1 VNIYSAE
8 EIRAWDAYTIQHEPI
23 ASIDLMERAAAKC
36 TEWLLK
42 NSAFNS
48 FKIFCGKGNNGGD
61 GLAIARLLWQKQ
73 TAVEVYI
80 LEFGK
85 LGSDD
90 FQSNLQ
96 RLHEI
101 PVAIHFIQSPDQFP
115 ILESS
120 DIIIDALFGSGLNKP
135 LDGFTASLVNYLNA
149 SPCKI
154 ISVDFPSGLFA
165 DQSSKGNTIIKASDT
180 LSFEV
185 YKKAFLVAENA
196 SFIGNVQV
204 LPIGLHPEYL
214 KKVPPNENLVDENY
228 IRKIFKPR
236 QPFANKGTYGHALL
250 IGGSY
255 GKMGA
260 VVLSTSACL
269 RSGAG
274 LVTAYVPRCGYS
286 IMQTSTPE
294 AMILTDADESM
305 ITTPPEELQKFS
317 AIGIGPGMGTN
328 KQTRQAIVGL
338 ISSFTKPLV
347 IDADALNVLALVPE
361 TLHNLSSNTILTPH
375 PKEFERLFGA
385 CKNDFERIEKAKQK
399 ARELNIII
407 ILKGH
412 HTLIALPDG
421 SSFFNSTGNAG
432 MAKGGSGDVLTGIIT
447 AFCAQGYSPVEAA
460 ILGVYLHGLA
470 GDLCASALSMEAMI
484 ATDIIKFLPQA
495 FRGLASL

>member
-1 VNIYSAE
+1 
-8 EIRAWDAYTIQHEPI
+8 
-23 ASIDLMERAAAKC
+23 
-36 TEWLLK
+36 
-42 NSAFNS
+42 
-48 FKIFCGKGNNGGD
+48 
-61 GLAIARLLWQKQ
+61 
-73 TAVEVYI
+73 
-80 LEFGK
+80 
-85 LGSDD
+85 
-90 FQSNLQ
+90 
-96 RLHEI
+96 
-101 PVAIHFIQSPDQFP
+101 
-115 ILESS
+115 
-120 DIIIDALFGSGLNKP
+120 
-135 LDGFTASLVNYLNA
+135 
-149 SPCKI
+149 
-154 ISVDFPSGLFA
+154 
-165 DQSSKGNTIIKASDT
+165 
-180 LSFEV
+180 
-185 YKKAFLVAENA
+185 
-196 SFIGNVQV
+196 
-204 LPIGLHPEYL
+204 LHPGYL
-214 KKVPPNENLVDENY
+214 KKAPTSQKLLDKNY

-236 QPFANKGTYGHALL
+236 QPFAHKGTYGHALL

>member
-1 VNIYSAE
+1 
-8 EIRAWDAYTIQHEPI
+8 
-23 ASIDLMERAAAKC
+23 
-36 TEWLLK
+36 
-42 NSAFNS
+42 
-48 FKIFCGKGNNGGD
+48 
-61 GLAIARLLWQKQ
+61 
-73 TAVEVYI
+73 
-80 LEFGK
+80 
-85 LGSDD
+85 
-90 FQSNLQ
+90 
-96 RLHEI
+96 
-101 PVAIHFIQSPDQFP
+101 
-115 ILESS
+115 
-120 DIIIDALFGSGLNKP
+120 
-135 LDGFTASLVNYLNA
+135 
-149 SPCKI
+149 
-154 ISVDFPSGLFA
+154 
-165 DQSSKGNTIIKASDT
+165 
-180 LSFEV
+180 
-185 YKKAFLVAENA
+185 
-196 SFIGNVQV
+196 
-204 LPIGLHPEYL
+204 
-214 KKVPPNENLVDENY
+214 
-228 IRKIFKPR
+228 
-236 QPFANKGTYGHALL
+236 
-250 IGGSY
+250 
-255 GKMGA
+255 MGA
-260 VVLSTSACL
+260 IVLSTSACL

-328 KQTRQAIVGL
+328 KQTRQAIVDL
-338 ISSFTKPLV
+338 ISSYTKPLV

-412 HTLIALPDG
+412 HTLIAPPDG
-421 SSFFNSTGNAG
+421 NSFFNSTGNAG
-432 MAKGGSGDVLTGIIT
+432 MAKGGNGDVLTGIIT